1 MRGYAL
7 RRVAFCVRKMPNVL
21 IAAYVLPRALP
32 WARGN
37 NWTYSP
43 PQSFAKNRG
52 ILRMLELIGAGVLQ
66 NAPTR
71 EALICKKRE

>member
-21 IAAYVLPRALP
+21 IAAYASQGVALGSGQQLGLQP
-32 WARGN
+32 A
-37 NWTYSP
+37 TII
-43 PQSFAKNRG
+43 AKNRG
-52 ILRMLELIGAGVLQ
+52 VLRMLELIGAGVLQ